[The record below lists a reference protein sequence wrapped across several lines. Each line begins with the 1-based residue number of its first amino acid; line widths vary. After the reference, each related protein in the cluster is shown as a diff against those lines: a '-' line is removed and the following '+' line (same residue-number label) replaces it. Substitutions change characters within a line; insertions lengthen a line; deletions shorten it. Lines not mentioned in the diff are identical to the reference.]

1 MFGLF
6 RWARAEVLHVAWKHG
21 KYTPPD
27 RKLLEQEILPALAAA
42 SERVLFVGVQWYTAR
57 YRAIFEGKT
66 FATIDPKAELAEFG
80 SEMHAVDFVEN
91 VNAHFAE
98 TTFDAVVMN
107 GVIGYGLNDAQKID
121 AALAALAHK
130 MTKGGVLVLGVNE
143 EKPSHVDPSKVPA
156 ASLFEPSGFATFE
169 PKVVVEVPFRE
180 RTHTFLFW
188 KKR

>member
-1 MFGLF
+1 MGLF
-6 RWARAEVLHVAWKHG
+6 RWARAEVLHFAWKRG

-27 RKLLEQEILPALAAA
+27 RMLLEQEILPALAKEA
-42 SERVLFVGVQWYTAR
+42 ERVLFVGVQWYTAR

-66 FATIDPKAELAEFG
+66 FATIDPKDELAEFG
-80 SEMHAVDFVEN
+80 SEAHAVDFVEN
-91 VNAHFAE
+91 VEKHFPG

-107 GVIGYGLNDAQKID
+107 GVIGYGLDDEAKID
-121 AALAALAHK
+121 AALAALARK
-130 MTKGGVLVLGVNE
+130 MKPGAALVLGVNE

-156 ASLFEPSGFATFE
+156 ASLFEPSGFATFA